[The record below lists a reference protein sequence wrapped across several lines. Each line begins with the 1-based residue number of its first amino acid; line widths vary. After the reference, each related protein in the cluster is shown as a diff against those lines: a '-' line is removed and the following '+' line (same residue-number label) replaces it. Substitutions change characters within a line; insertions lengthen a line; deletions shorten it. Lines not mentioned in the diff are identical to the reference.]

1 MNADH
6 AESLHIFVNRKK
18 FETGDGVKPEM
29 TGAEIAN
36 LVKAPPDNSVIR
48 YAAGPQKDEEIGAQ
62 QTIPVKMGGH
72 FTVTRR
78 TVDGGHGK

>member
-6 AESLHIFVNRKK
+6 TEPLHIFVNRKK

-29 TGAEIAN
+29 TGAEIAS
-36 LVKAPPDNSVIR
+36 LVKAPPDNSIVR
-48 YAAGPQKDEEIGAQ
+48 YATGPHKDDEIGAQ
-62 QTIPVKMGGH
+62 QPIQVKVGDH

-78 TVDGGHGK
+78 TVDGGHDQ